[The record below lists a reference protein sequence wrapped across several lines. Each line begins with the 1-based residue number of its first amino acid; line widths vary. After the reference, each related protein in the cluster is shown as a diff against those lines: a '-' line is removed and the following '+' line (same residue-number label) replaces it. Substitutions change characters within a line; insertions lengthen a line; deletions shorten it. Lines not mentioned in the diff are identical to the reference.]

1 MKYQITKG
9 SGTVTVAGRLSR
21 NGSHSVVIPLPAELK
36 ARLDKAIEGG
46 STSAAIVFLLTY
58 SLDQLDK
65 NGHRLLGSCD

>member
-1 MKYQITKG
+1 MKYQITEG

-21 NGSHSVVIPLPAELK
+21 NGSHPVLIPLPAELT

-46 STSAAIVFLLTY
+46 SRSAAIVFLLAY

-65 NGHRLLGSCD
+65 NGHRLLGNRD

>member
-1 MKYQITKG
+1 MKYQITEG

-21 NGSHSVVIPLPAELK
+21 NGSHSVLIPLPAELK

-46 STSAAIVFLLTY
+46 STSAAIVFLLAY

-65 NGHRLLGSCD
+65 NGHRLLGNGD